1 MKKPNTQCVCEA
13 NTSWLQPKVKR
24 PLWKVTYGTV
34 RLNNFRKASN
44 FLTLQTFISDG
55 GEDGGDVSAG
65 WEGRRA
71 GDLCLRLRVKPC
83 VLSFKILLL
92 WRQNRTFLTSQDWS
106 GFPKNFKLNIKKC
119 STDLWFCRSVHC
131 QKWCLVGLNLLT
143 RKDLMR
149 LCWLCEVLLKKTSLL
164 KPQFHFKND
173 ELPSDRSAKAFFSVA
188 PKTETQRCDTGQ
200 NWTPVDLSRCKMD
213 PEFTEEW
220 KIIKLLGFDI
230 FREHFDLSLE
240 TLDGPKIKRCS
251 NYFCPHDLLLQR
263 WAAVVTPYRRPLWS
277 FYTSR
282 DQMLHLHQLRVFKC
296 LSV

>member
-1 MKKPNTQCVCEA
+1 MCVWGQHVLTA
-13 NTSWLQPKVKR
+13 AKKVKR

-65 WEGRRA
+65 FCFC
-71 GDLCLRLRVKPC
+71 GDKT
-83 VLSFKILLL
+83 K
-92 WRQNRTFLTSQDWS
+92 FLTSQDWS
-106 GFPKNFKLNIKKC
+106 GFPKIFKLNIKKC
-119 STDLWFCRSVHC
+119 STHLWFCRSVHC

-149 LCWLCEVLLKKTSLL
+149 LCWLCEVLLMKTSLL

-220 KIIKLLGFDI
+220 TIIKILAIL
-230 FREHFDLSLE
+230 H
-240 TLDGPKIKRCS
+240 
-251 NYFCPHDLLLQR
+251 LQR
-263 WAAVVTPYRRPLWS
+263 AFWPL
-277 FYTSR
+277 SR
-282 DQMLHLHQLRVFKC
+282 DAGWAKN
-296 LSV
+296 